1 MGLIIKK
8 CGIGKALREGNY
20 LYRLYIVKRCCFV
33 GGSAERYLMGLEK
46 EHLGR
51 EEGIV

>member
-1 MGLIIKK
+1 MFDYKNCVIEKV
-8 CGIGKALREGNY
+8 LREENY
-20 LYRLYIVKRCCFV
+20 LFRLYIVKRCYFV
-33 GGSAERYLMGLEK
+33 GGTAERYLMALEK

>member
-1 MGLIIKK
+1 VFDYKNCVIEKV
-8 CGIGKALREGNY
+8 LREENY
-20 LYRLYIVKRCCFV
+20 LSRLYIIKRCCFV
-33 GGSAERYLMGLEK
+33 GGRAERYLMALEK